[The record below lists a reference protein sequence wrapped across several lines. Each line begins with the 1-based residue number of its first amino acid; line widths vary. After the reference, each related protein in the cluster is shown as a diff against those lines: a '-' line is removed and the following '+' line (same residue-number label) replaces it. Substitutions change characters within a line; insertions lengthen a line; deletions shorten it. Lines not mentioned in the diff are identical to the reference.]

1 MQWREHFHRFV
12 SHAISYFP
20 RTKPLHFL
28 LVFLPPLFFSPFIHL
43 CYLSHLHKVY
53 HFFCN
58 MAIPNLES
66 LLVLADLF
74 GGLADAALALPE
86 NSGRRLVESTG
97 ESSTPDKKVGIRR
110 PVDR

>member
-1 MQWREHFHRFV
+1 
-12 SHAISYFP
+12 
-20 RTKPLHFL
+20 
-28 LVFLPPLFFSPFIHL
+28 
-43 CYLSHLHKVY
+43 
-53 HFFCN
+53 